1 MRTMCFGRNNHPTN
15 SIPGERRF
23 QILEKKG
30 LRQQKI
36 LEVCALIISHEHR
49 FVFVQVPQTASTF
62 LGNLFIE
69 KYGGEKILDK
79 HSTYT
84 EFLKVATEDEKT
96 YAIIIGKR
104 NPMNKA
110 ATRYARRVERR
121 GIEHRNMEEILNDF
135 EIWFRSRYVDIERNK
150 WNPHLRRCYSYA
162 DHVISQENLVHD
174 LRATFSA
181 LDLAADDIPPWS
193 ETTRKK
199 LDHYS
204 HYYSDALVP
213 LALEA
218 FGDEMDQLNY
228 KVPSWC
234 ERRLAAE

>member
-1 MRTMCFGRNNHPTN
+1 M
-15 SIPGERRF
+15 
-23 QILEKKG
+23 
-30 LRQQKI
+30 
-36 LEVCALIISHEHR
+36 IISREHR

-96 YAIIIGKR
+96 YAVMIGKR

-135 EIWFRSRYVDIERNK
+135 EINK
-150 WNPHLRRCYSYA
+150 WNPHLRECYPYA

-174 LRATFSA
+174 LCATFSA

-193 ETTRKK
+193 ERTGKK

-218 FGDEMDQLNY
+218 FGNEMDQLNY

-234 ERRLAAE
+234 ERRLAAD